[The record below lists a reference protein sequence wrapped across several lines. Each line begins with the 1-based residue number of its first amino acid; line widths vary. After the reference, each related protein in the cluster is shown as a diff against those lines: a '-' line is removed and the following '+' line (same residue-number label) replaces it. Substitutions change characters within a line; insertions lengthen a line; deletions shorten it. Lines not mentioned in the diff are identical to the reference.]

1 MEKKMPYTESEVL
14 QAYQTPIL
22 DIARRYFEIKPERN
36 VFKVLNNGGLYIFEN
51 GCNWYCH
58 STGEK
63 GSNVDSLIKYCGVG
77 SKREAIDMLLHEAH
91 ITPAAQLNTEI
102 AHSSRQPK
110 GEMKLPLK
118 NKETYKHMF
127 AYLIRRRCI
136 DPEIVKAMVAEK
148 KIYED
153 FHRNAVFVAYDK
165 NNSARYAAVRGT
177 SQAKY
182 CGEVLNSDKSCPWT
196 MNGTS
201 DRVFVF
207 ESPIDAMSH
216 ATLTLLNNE
225 DWKKDWRI
233 SLGGTADRA
242 LKTFVL
248 EHPDIKSIVFCLDN
262 DYKHIDPRTGE
273 LLNVGQEA
281 IAKHAQTYI
290 KLGFKV
296 QKLVPT
302 MPYKDFNEHLT
313 AYCQSLQ
320 QQQDQA
326 MSQDQTK
333 AAVSD
338 AAPDFEQEAAPG
350 I

>member
-1 MEKKMPYTESEVL
+1 MEKKMPYTQSEVL

-63 GSNVDSLIKYCGVG
+63 GSNVDFLIKYCGIG
-77 SKREAIDMLLHEAH
+77 SKREAIDILLKEAH
-91 ITPAAQLNTEI
+91 ITPAAQLYSEI
-102 AHSSRQPK
+102 SHSSKQPK
-110 GEMKLPLK
+110 DEMKLPLK

-136 DPEIVKAMVAEK
+136 DPDIVKTMVAEK

-153 FHRNAVFVAYDK
+153 FHHNAVFVAYNK
-165 NNSARYAAVRGT
+165 NNIPKYAAVRGT
-177 SQAKY
+177 SQVKY
-182 CGEVLNSDKSCPWT
+182 CGEVLNSDKDYPWT
-196 MNGTS
+196 MSGTS

-216 ATLTLLNNE
+216 ATLTLLNSE
-225 DWKKDWRI
+225 DWRKDWRI

-242 LKTFVL
+242 LKTFIFQ
-248 EHPDIKSIVFCLDN
+248 HPEIKTIVFCLDN

-281 IAKHAQTYI
+281 VSKHARTYI
-290 KLGFKV
+290 KLGYKV

-320 QQQDQA
+320 QQPDQDL
-326 MSQDQTK
+326 TK
-333 AAVSD
+333 AAVSE
-338 AAPDFEQEAAPG
+338 AAPDFEQAAAPE